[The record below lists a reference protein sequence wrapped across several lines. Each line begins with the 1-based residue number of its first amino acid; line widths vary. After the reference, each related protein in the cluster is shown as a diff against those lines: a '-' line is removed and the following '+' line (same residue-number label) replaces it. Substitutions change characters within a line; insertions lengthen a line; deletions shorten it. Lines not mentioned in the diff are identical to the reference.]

1 MPRNSS
7 GTFNLILPPVV
18 PDTTI
23 ESSWAN
29 TTLDDIAIGLTQSL
43 DREGRGGMVGS
54 FRLVDGTETG
64 PGLAFTGETGTGL
77 YRPNS
82 NVLGVAVQ
90 GSGQVGTFSAA
101 GLTIQTG
108 FHLKLLDD
116 PVADADAVNKKFL
129 TDYVASEVGDYL
141 PLSGGTLTG
150 ALTGTTS
157 TFGTSVTAPTF
168 NTVGGVFRAQSATT
182 LQVAAA
188 TGGLIAFTTD
198 YGSSYQEA
206 GGDFYFGKNAY
217 APSGG
222 VYAGVEVATP
232 VIQASATLALN
243 TTTASLVLGSSAFR
257 PAASG
262 TIALGGVSNR
272 WGTAYGTTA
281 DFTGTV
287 TAPTFSG
294 NATSATTAT
303 TATTATNLSGGT
315 VNATSGSFSGTV
327 TTSSVFIGNLTGNA
341 TNATNAQT
349 AAAVTGLIKFISTEI
364 TCPAATA
371 NVSQAHGKGS
381 APTIANAVLRCV
393 TASDGWGVGDE
404 IILTDTENCGF
415 QIWSNATSIGWV
427 YTTTSAGAPEIRT
440 PVGVTQRC
448 TAANW
453 KVVLKGVWLP

>member
-1 MPRNSS
+1 MVAKNA
-7 GTFNLILPPVV
+7 F
-18 PDTTI
+18 
-23 ESSWAN
+23 
-29 TTLDDIAIGLTQSL
+29 
-43 DREGRGGMVGS
+43 GMEKPAFQGS
-54 FRLVDGTETG
+54 FRCSGDGGDLCVTEIFDLTQDQDRSVWLIE
-64 PGLAFTGETGTGL
+64 PGNGFAKD
-77 YRPNS
+77 
-82 NVLGVAVQ
+82 VAKFVV
-90 GSGQVGTFSAA
+90 VG
-101 GLTIQTG
+101 G
-108 FHLKLLDD
+108 
-116 PVADADAVNKKFL
+116 
-129 TDYVASEVGDYL
+129 
-141 PLSGGTLTG
+141 
-150 ALTGTTS
+150 S
-157 TFGTSVTAPTF
+157 TFYPAGNGA
-168 NTVGGVFRAQSATT
+168 VGF
-182 LQVAAA
+182 
-188 TGGLIAFTTD
+188 GG
-198 YGSSYQEA
+198 S
-206 GGDFYFGKNAY
+206 
-217 APSGG
+217 
-222 VYAGVEVATP
+222 
-232 VIQASATLALN
+232 
-243 TTTASLVLGSSAFR
+243 
-257 PAASG
+257 
-262 TIALGGVSNR
+262 SNR
-272 WGTAYGTTA
+272 WATMYGTTA
-281 DFTGTV
+281 NFTGTV

-427 YTTTSAGAPEIRT
+427 YSTTSAGAPEIRT